1 MEVSPLSSAEEQTEH
16 IDTSAQHAT
25 QRSSYEKITPRPYT
39 QPHFVGA
46 RTGTVEERDGP
57 EASGPLELP
66 PLMIF

>member
-25 QRSSYEKITPRPYT
+25 LRSSYEKITPRPST

-46 RTGTVEERDGP
+46 RTGPAEEQAAP
-57 EASGPLELP
+57 EASGPLELS
-66 PLMIF
+66 PLIIF